1 MPKNRHLQNIVG
13 TEHITD
19 AAEQAI
25 AAQAEGGATLAFKNI
40 AVSGQSN
47 IVADAATDTL
57 NIAAGANVTITTN
70 ASTDTI
76 TIAATDTNTDTN
88 TFRPVTAGGNTLG
101 ASETLAFTAGSN
113 VTISESA
120 GAVTIAAT
128 GGSPGGSD
136 GQIQYN
142 NGGSFG
148 GSSLVYTD
156 TADAEQ
162 FKIDVSS
169 SETPFVIVQ
178 TGAGNSFE
186 VHDAADPD
194 NNRFQISNSGNVTI
208 KGLNGGGF
216 GEALYVAGNT
226 IANRFKVEQGTASNN
241 SFSHAQDTNTG
252 LHFPA
257 ADNLAIATG
266 GTERLRVGSSGQIGI
281 AGANYGTSGQVLTS
295 GGASGAVSWT
305 TVSGGGG
312 GAISSMA
319 DLQPKPQSS
328 NLQSVG
334 GAGNYQKTLGGA
346 PFFLNLGS
354 WSTIQTGDMS
364 SGDNGQV
371 VFFPY
376 MGSGETMVK
385 ARAYKVNSTGMNN
398 DMKLM
403 LAFYASDSDGIP
415 TGGPVNSGSVELIS
429 LVSGSAAV
437 LEATWTNGPTLTSG
451 ELFYLG
457 VTIDTNAY
465 TASANGDRNLGSIR
479 ATPTFEQEALGFSF
493 STLLLNNSQ
502 FGRVTGLVSST
513 STGTTNGSR
522 AFPTIGSG
530 SVSLATT
537 SGKNV
542 PRVSFEVTYS

>member
-101 ASETLAFTAGSN
+101 ASETLAFTEGSN
-113 VTISESA
+113 ITISESG

-156 TADAEQ
+156 TTDAEQ

-226 IANRFKVEQGTASNN
+226 IANRFKVEQGSASNN

-252 LHFPA
+252 LHFPT

-266 GTERLRVGSSGQIGI
+266 GTERLRVGSSGEIGI

-295 GGASGAVSWT
+295 GGSGSAVSWT
-305 TVSGGGG
+305 TVSGGGSNDFDLQMIKSG
-312 GAISSMA
+312 VISSNDRHM
-319 DLQPKPQSS
+319 LNKLPGWG
-328 NLQSVG
+328 SVG
-334 GAGNYQKTLGGA
+334 NSWQTRSNQDNPLFRPFIAPMTGNVTEIGI
-346 PFFLNLGS
+346 NC
-354 WSTIQTGDMS
+354 STAD
-364 SGDNGQV
+364 
-371 VFFPY
+371 
-376 MGSGETMVK
+376 
-385 ARAYKVNSTGMNN
+385 
-398 DMKLM
+398 
-403 LAFYASDSDGIP
+403 
-415 TGGPVNSGSVELIS
+415 
-429 LVSGSAAV
+429 
-437 LEATWTNGPTLTSG
+437 
-451 ELFYLG
+451 
-457 VTIDTNAY
+457 
-465 TASANGDRNLGSIR
+465 
-479 ATPTFEQEALGFSF
+479 
-493 STLLLNNSQ
+493 
-502 FGRVTGLVSST
+502 
-513 STGTTNGSR
+513 STGTTKITLAIYDDNEGVPYQKLGSIDIPCTSTGVQYVTSG
-522 AFPTIGSG
+522 FGTISLTRGTQFWWGFCRNNTTNTVGVRSLSQSDHPWLG
-530 SVSLATT
+530 PWNAITHVENYQVSLRLNSSANTMPST
-537 SGKNV
+537 ITPSNLQGFYNNTLMCGIKIG
-542 PRVSFEVTYS
+542 